1 MYNPRKRIKLNR
13 DNFMQHESISATEL
27 ARNISTSVDKVRVSG
42 KSIYITRG
50 TQTVAELCPPPK
62 TGYPVDQLAEMIASL
77 PGLGKDAEVMSNDLK
92 QVRQHAKLPG
102 DPWV

>member
-1 MYNPRKRIKLNR
+1 
-13 DNFMQHESISATEL
+13 MQHESISATEL

-77 PGLGKDAEVMSNDLK
+77 PGLGKDAEVMSDDLK
-92 QVRQHAKLPG
+92 KARQQAKLPG

>member
-1 MYNPRKRIKLNR
+1 MK
-13 DNFMQHESISATEL
+13 HESISATEL

-42 KSIYITRG
+42 KSIYITKG

-62 TGYPVDQLAEMIASL
+62 TGCPVDQLAEMISSL
-77 PGLGKDAEVMSNDLK
+77 PGLGVDAEAMSSDLK
-92 QVRQHAKLPG
+92 KARQQAKLPG

>member
-1 MYNPRKRIKLNR
+1 MK
-13 DNFMQHESISATEL
+13 HESISATEL

-42 KSIYITRG
+42 KSIYITKG

-62 TGYPVDQLAEMIASL
+62 TGYPVDQLAEMISSL
-77 PGLGKDAEVMSNDLK
+77 PGLGVDAEAMSSDLK
-92 QVRQHAKLPG
+92 KARQQAKLPA